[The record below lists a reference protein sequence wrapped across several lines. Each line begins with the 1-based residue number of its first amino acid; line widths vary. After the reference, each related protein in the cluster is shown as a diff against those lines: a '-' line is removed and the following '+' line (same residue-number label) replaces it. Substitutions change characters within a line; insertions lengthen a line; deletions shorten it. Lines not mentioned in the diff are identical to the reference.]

1 MMKVS
6 PSSIT
11 RVVLSLAAIASAH
24 PTRKCTDVT
33 VEVPVVSRNA
43 VFNLTAPKSNIDVT
57 NFVLDLTRQGHN
69 LTSEVLAGY
78 AATKNTYHVVGT
90 YCEPHSGPSST
101 IQLLTHGIGF
111 DRSYWDVPINNYNY
125 SYVTRAVDNGY
136 STFAWDRLGIAQSQ
150 HGEAV
155 NEIQSYLEIAALH
168 SLTNLLREGSID
180 EINSGFDKVV
190 HIGHSFGS
198 VQSYSLAV
206 LYPGASDGL
215 VLTGFSQASQF
226 IPYFGLGG
234 NFVLANG
241 LPSFKNYSDG
251 YLAAGDE
258 TGVQTNFFAPG
269 QFDPALLDWAYAAG
283 KPVTVGELLT
293 FFGATAFENP
303 LTGPV
308 LIITGGE
315 PENKT
320 AAETANDADNNI
332 VGRDIPFCGGDC
344 LLTGDPALSN
354 FLELSRPLFP
364 ATSKFEAVVVDEAGH
379 GLNLEYSHQ
388 LTYSKIL
395 SFITQN
401 IGL

>member
-1 MMKVS
+1 MV
-6 PSSIT
+6 
-11 RVVLSLAAIASAH
+11 A
-24 PTRKCTDVT
+24 
-33 VEVPVVSRNA
+33 
-43 VFNLTAPKSNIDVT
+43 
-57 NFVLDLTRQGHN
+57 
-69 LTSEVLAGY
+69 
-78 AATKNTYHVVGT
+78 T
-90 YCEPHSGPSST
+90 YCEPHSGPSGT
-101 IQLLTHGIGF
+101 VQLLTHGIGF
-111 DRSYWDVPINNYNY
+111 DRGYWDVPISNYNY
-125 SYVTRAVDNGY
+125 SYVAQAVDSGY

-168 SLTNLLREGSID
+168 SLTDLLREGSID
-180 EINSGFDKVV
+180 GIDSGFDKVV

-198 VQSYSLAV
+198 IQSYSLAV

-241 LPSFKNYSDG
+241 LPSFKDYYSDG

-258 TGVQTNFFAPG
+258 TAVQTNFFAPG
-269 QFDPALLDWAYAAG
+269 QFDPALLDLAYASG
-283 KPVTVGELLT
+283 QPVTVGELLT
-293 FFGATAFENP
+293 LSGATAFENP

-308 LIITGGE
+308 LIVTGGE
-315 PENKT
+315 SENKA
-320 AAETANDADNNI
+320 AAETANDADDNI

-354 FLELSRPLFP
+354 LLELSRPLFP

-388 LTYSKIL
+388 LTYSTIL
-395 SFITQN
+395 DFITQN
-401 IGL
+401 VGL